1 MPAGYLI
8 DPGTGLPTVQTSGG
22 FAFPLPLSEEELRA
36 AGVAPVGQSEGSAAA
51 PARRGGYVL
60 DPETG
65 MPSVQTAS
73 GAFMPL
79 PFSPEELQAAGV
91 AAPKPAGPDLRLADN
106 SADLSRYISRPD
118 APAPLGSNI
127 LSGGAPPPM
136 KIADFG
142 KTVQFGIRPQ
152 VSDAP
157 QWVLAGTPEAEQRAA
172 ANQPTMRLP
181 TTEEVR
187 SDARRAQ
194 PTGASVDPSSL
205 ATGGGAGG
213 GAPAPAGAGAP
224 GGIDDPL
231 VQQAM
236 AEAMRGG
243 GGGGGPRGLGVSGE
257 TRKLKT
263 FEHAA
268 DPQIAAEAQQA
279 QLASEGYNEQL
290 AMSLQR
296 RQQQAYEAQQG
307 EFASRAGQ
315 LQAAQERY
323 ERQQAMIQDYASKRD
338 ALMEEAR
345 QMKAPDQRTYWQEAG
360 MMGRLTAG
368 LSMVFGGALSGLRG
382 GPNQGYE
389 ATRAAVD
396 DWMRVRHEEYNRA
409 TSAADKADTQ
419 LGKLV
424 QQFGSENLALENMR
438 LQAWEVRDAM
448 LKSYAEKIGTPD
460 ALETYNQAML
470 QSEAEKAEAR
480 AKASQGAEVE
490 IEQKLSM
497 QGGGGGGQ
505 PGVLK
510 MLRAGAEAK
519 KLKDVIAG
527 ADAQQ
532 PFQREV
538 QNEKVEGITGAL
550 EAIEAADE
558 VQHTLR
564 QLNVQ
569 DDDFDNPLAGP
580 GDFIT
585 KALPQTEGRRHR
597 QALEQQTSLFA
608 RGLQKSLGK
617 SDNDARLAD
626 QMAEGGGSGRERFM
640 AAETGRRRAQGSLQN
655 IVASLTPVQQQTLL
669 RSLEANSPAR
679 AAQVRAAIAATATP
693 QAAASEQRVTVP

>member
-1 MPAGYLI
+1 MA
-8 DPGTGLPTVQTSGG
+8 
-22 FAFPLPLSEEELRA
+22 
-36 AGVAPVGQSEGSAAA
+36 
-51 PARRGGYVL
+51 GGYVL

-79 PFSPEELQAAGV
+79 PLSPEELQAAG
-91 AAPKPAGPDLRLADN
+91 
-106 SADLSRYISRPD
+106 I
-118 APAPLGSNI
+118 
-127 LSGGAPPPM
+127 
-136 KIADFG
+136 
-142 KTVQFGIRPQ
+142 T
-152 VSDAP
+152 
-157 QWVLAGTPEAEQRAA
+157 
-172 ANQPTMRLP
+172 
-181 TTEEVR
+181 
-187 SDARRAQ
+187 
-194 PTGASVDPSSL
+194 
-205 ATGGGAGG
+205 
-213 GAPAPAGAGAP
+213 APAPAGPDMRLAAGPGAQNLGGADPAMAQFIAEQNQRDQVDAFRQQMAP
-224 GGIDDPL
+224 PAPAGPPVHQTPDRFQQLEQLGQPKPGAGGVDPASLARGGGGQQSAQQQQPGASGIDDPL
-231 VQQAM
+231 IQQAM
-236 AEAMRGG
+236 AEAMRG

-263 FEHAA
+263 FERGA
-268 DPQIAAEAQQA
+268 DPQLAAEAQQA

-296 RQQQAYEAQQG
+296 RQQQAYEATQG
-307 EFASRAGQ
+307 EMAARAGQ

-338 ALMEEAR
+338 SLMEEAR

-360 MMGRLTAG
+360 TMGRLTAG
-368 LSMVFGGALSGLRG
+368 LSMVFGGALAGLRG
-382 GPNQGYE
+382 GQNEGLA
-389 ATRAAVD
+389 ATRMAVD
-396 DWMRVRHEEYNRA
+396 DWMRVRHEEYSRA
-409 TSAADKADTQ
+409 NNAADKADTQ

-470 QSEAEKAEAR
+470 QSEAEKAAMAAR
-480 AKASQGAEVE
+480 ASQGAEVE

-497 QGGGGGGQ
+497 QGGGGGAQ

-519 KLKDVIAG
+519 KLKDQISG
-527 ADAQQ
+527 ADGQQ

-564 QLNVQ
+564 QLGKE
-569 DDDFDNPLAGP
+569 DDDFDDPLSGP
-580 GDFIT
+580 VDYVSR
-585 KALPQTEGRRHR
+585 LPGTEARRQR
-597 QALEQQTSLFA
+597 QALEQHTALFA

-617 SDNDARLAD
+617 SDNDAKLAD
-626 QMAEGGGSGRERFM
+626 QLAENGGSGRQRYTG
-640 AAETGRRRAQGSLQN
+640 AETGKRRAQGSLQN
-655 IVASLTPVQQQTLL
+655 IVASLTPTQQQTLL

-693 QAAASEQRVTVP
+693 QAAASEQPVMVP